1 MDRDAEINEIRRE
14 LAILRARHALFA
26 RWGRILKAF
35 FGFVMPMSAVTLAA
49 AGIAFGGADP
59 FVAGFVAALMIVI
72 CAVIYL
78 SFSPRDPRRG
88 WIDLAS
94 PPVSFAYPP
103 KGIGAFL
110 FAPRPSDALVIEE
123 QIAARERRL
132 ADLGVAT

>member
-1 MDRDAEINEIRRE
+1 MDRDAEISEIRRE
-14 LAILRARHALFA
+14 LAILHARHALFA

-35 FGFVMPMSAVTLAA
+35 FGFAMPLSAVALAA
-49 AGIAFGGADP
+49 AGITFGGTDP
-59 FVAGFVAALMIVI
+59 FIAGFFAALMIVV
-72 CAVIYL
+72 CAIVYL
-78 SFSPRDPRRG
+78 IFSPHDPRRG

-110 FAPRPSDALVIEE
+110 FAARPSDALVIEE

-132 ADLGVAT
+132 TELGVAP

>member
-1 MDRDAEINEIRRE
+1 MDRNAEINEVRRE

-35 FGFVMPMSAVTLAA
+35 FGFAMPLFAITLAT
-49 AGIAFGGADP
+49 AGVAFGGADP
-59 FVAGFVAALMIVI
+59 FIASFVTALMIVV
-72 CAVIYL
+72 CAIVYL
-78 SFSPRDPRRG
+78 IFSPRDPRRG

-94 PPVSFAYPP
+94 PPMGFAYPP

-110 FAPRPSDALVIEE
+110 FAARPSDALVIEE

-132 ADLGVAT
+132 AELGVAL